1 MLLLLRRL
9 GLCLSLLLFACAGQA
24 QTINVAAVTRYWEI
38 TDGLRQD
45 KPLTD
50 QVWQEFLE
58 IPGNKIYVRGIYS
71 AADLVRYRKAIEVVY
86 MPRYDSLRR
95 ARLQAKV
102 WYYMMVNDYKE
113 HEPEYRK
120 LLASIKDNA
129 VSLDLM
135 YQKAYQYLPARNH
148 TKVADLN
155 IYYEALGNDATAQDE
170 GLFYSLR
177 AVRDANEAGA
187 GILEGHE
194 IHHKLRTGKN
204 FGPIAPDDQGL
215 MEIMFSIQNEGL
227 ADLID
232 KSVTVNMPGD
242 PRGIREWALDPA
254 PAFIHQMDSAVQARA
269 LGGPPATGR
278 FYRRLSNGSNG
289 HVPGFFMSG
298 TIQRNGYVKQLIA
311 AADDPFAFFYL
322 YQKAARKD
330 KTHPPRFSEAAM
342 RYMKT
347 LERKYAKARPA
358 TAGL

>member
-9 GLCLSLLLFACAGQA
+9 CCCAGLLFLASAGRA
-24 QTINVAAVTRYWEI
+24 QTINVDAVTRYWEI
-38 TDGLRQD
+38 TDALRQD

-58 IPGNKIYVRGIYS
+58 IPGNKIYTRGIYS
-71 AADLVRYRKAIEVVY
+71 AADLVAYRKAIEVVY
-86 MPRYDSLRR
+86 MPHYDSLRR
-95 ARLQAKV
+95 AKLDAKV
-102 WYYMMVNDYKE
+102 WYYLMVNDYKE
-113 HEPEYRK
+113 HEADYRK
-120 LLASIKDNA
+120 LAASMQGSA
-129 VSLDLM
+129 ASRDLM
-135 YQKAYQYLPARNH
+135 YQKAYEYLPARNH

-155 IYYEALGNDATAQDE
+155 IYYGALGNDATSQAE

-194 IHHKLRTGKN
+194 MHHKLRTGKD
-204 FGPIAPDDQGL
+204 FGAIAPDDEGL
-215 MEIMFSIQNEGL
+215 MGIMFSIQNEGL

-232 KSVTVNMPGD
+232 KAVTMNMPGD

-254 PAFIHQMDSAVQARA
+254 PGFIHQMDSTIQARA
-269 LGGPPATGR
+269 LGGAPATIR

-298 TIQRNGYVKQLIA
+298 TIQRNGYAKQLITKA
-311 AADDPFAFFYL
+311 NDPFAFFYL

-330 KTHPPRFSEAAM
+330 KTHPPLFSAAAM
-342 RYMKT
+342 RYLKA
-347 LERKYAKARPA
+347 LEQKYTKPRPA
-358 TAGL
+358 TAGS